1 MAAGLITDLSR
12 LPDTAAI
19 VLGEHAFWATLC
31 VAGVIGGTQIYQFYL
46 QRQGD
51 KKRRTVAE
59 RQATLDSARLTLE
72 LLAELRTKE
81 FRKCQDRVIF
91 QDPLEGSEE
100 LLAMRTRYLD
110 HFNTICGL
118 YYNDRVL
125 KKHHVSENFGA
136 MLDDIGRHQE
146 TVEYLYDD
154 RQKPFYRPLKRWLGE
169 EVKISPP

>member
-1 MAAGLITDLSR
+1 MG
-12 LPDTAAI
+12 
-19 VLGEHAFWATLC
+19 

-51 KKRRTVAE
+51 KKRQTVAE

-81 FRKCQDRVIF
+81 FRECQDRVIF
-91 QDPLEGSEE
+91 QGTLEGFEE
-100 LLAMRTRYLD
+100 LLAMRIRYLG

-118 YYNDRVL
+118 HYNDRVL

-136 MLDDIGRHQE
+136 CWM
-146 TVEYLYDD
+146 T
-154 RQKPFYRPLKRWLGE
+154 
-169 EVKISPP
+169 